1 MITVIGYILTTLG
14 FGGLAYSLFTVNT
27 NKRYSWTS
35 PFSSFEKT
43 IIAVAIISFIILLV
57 GIIMVIFSFVKK
69 KNEDKLNSLKNL
81 GNNNKC
87 PNCGLN
93 VTAGINECPRCHQKL
108 NNIDGGFYNGK
119 NNYESYNTAVN
130 ILQANGF
137 KEVSYN
143 GETVWK
149 KGTGLLTAMQ
159 YIKIEFTDTT
169 LVVSGWVQ
177 AGVGSVGGN
186 EMALNGIVAAVPKK
200 SVMKVIEQ
208 IKASL

>member
-1 MITVIGYILTTLG
+1 VITVIGYILTTLG
-14 FGGLAYSLFTVNT
+14 FSGLAYSLFTVNT

-119 NNYESYNTAVN
+119 SNY
-130 ILQANGF
+130 
-137 KEVSYN
+137 
-143 GETVWK
+143 
-149 KGTGLLTAMQ
+149 
-159 YIKIEFTDTT
+159 
-169 LVVSGWVQ
+169 
-177 AGVGSVGGN
+177 
-186 EMALNGIVAAVPKK
+186 
-200 SVMKVIEQ
+200 
-208 IKASL
+208 

>member
-1 MITVIGYILTTLG
+1 M
-14 FGGLAYSLFTVNT
+14 A
-27 NKRYSWTS
+27 R
-35 PFSSFEKT
+35 T
-43 IIAVAIISFIILLV
+43 IINLPLR
-57 GIIMVIFSFVKK
+57 
-69 KNEDKLNSLKNL
+69 NS
-81 GNNNKC
+81 
-87 PNCGLN
+87 
-93 VTAGINECPRCHQKL
+93 V
-108 NNIDGGFYNGK
+108 D
-119 NNYESYNTAVN
+119 ESYNTAVN

-177 AGVGSVGGN
+177 AGVGSIGGN

-200 SVMKVIEQ
+200 SVRKVIEQ

>member
-1 MITVIGYILTTLG
+1 M
-14 FGGLAYSLFTVNT
+14 A
-27 NKRYSWTS
+27 R
-35 PFSSFEKT
+35 T
-43 IIAVAIISFIILLV
+43 IINLPLR
-57 GIIMVIFSFVKK
+57 
-69 KNEDKLNSLKNL
+69 NS
-81 GNNNKC
+81 
-87 PNCGLN
+87 
-93 VTAGINECPRCHQKL
+93 V
-108 NNIDGGFYNGK
+108 D
-119 NNYESYNTAVN
+119 ESYNTAVN

-159 YIKIEFTDTT
+159 YIKIEFTDST

-177 AGVGSVGGN
+177 AGVGN

>member
-1 MITVIGYILTTLG
+1 M
-14 FGGLAYSLFTVNT
+14 A
-27 NKRYSWTS
+27 R
-35 PFSSFEKT
+35 T
-43 IIAVAIISFIILLV
+43 IINLPLR
-57 GIIMVIFSFVKK
+57 
-69 KNEDKLNSLKNL
+69 NS
-81 GNNNKC
+81 
-87 PNCGLN
+87 
-93 VTAGINECPRCHQKL
+93 V
-108 NNIDGGFYNGK
+108 D
-119 NNYESYNTAVN
+119 ESYNIAVN

-169 LVVSGWVQ
+169 LAVSGWVQ
-177 AGVGSVGGN
+177 AGVGGVGGN

>member
-1 MITVIGYILTTLG
+1 M
-14 FGGLAYSLFTVNT
+14 A
-27 NKRYSWTS
+27 R
-35 PFSSFEKT
+35 T
-43 IIAVAIISFIILLV
+43 IINLPLR
-57 GIIMVIFSFVKK
+57 
-69 KNEDKLNSLKNL
+69 NS
-81 GNNNKC
+81 
-87 PNCGLN
+87 
-93 VTAGINECPRCHQKL
+93 V
-108 NNIDGGFYNGK
+108 D
-119 NNYESYNTAVN
+119 ESYNTAVN
-130 ILQANGF
+130 ILQANDF

-169 LVVSGWVQ
+169 LAVSGWVQ

>member
-14 FGGLAYSLFTVNT
+14 FSGLAYSLFTVNT

-87 PNCGLN
+87 PNL
-93 VTAGINECPRCHQKL
+93 
-108 NNIDGGFYNGK
+108 
-119 NNYESYNTAVN
+119 
-130 ILQANGF
+130 
-137 KEVSYN
+137 
-143 GETVWK
+143 
-149 KGTGLLTAMQ
+149 
-159 YIKIEFTDTT
+159 
-169 LVVSGWVQ
+169 
-177 AGVGSVGGN
+177 
-186 EMALNGIVAAVPKK
+186 
-200 SVMKVIEQ
+200 
-208 IKASL
+208 SLIHI

>member
-1 MITVIGYILTTLG
+1 M
-14 FGGLAYSLFTVNT
+14 A
-27 NKRYSWTS
+27 R
-35 PFSSFEKT
+35 T
-43 IIAVAIISFIILLV
+43 IINLPLR
-57 GIIMVIFSFVKK
+57 
-69 KNEDKLNSLKNL
+69 NS
-81 GNNNKC
+81 
-87 PNCGLN
+87 
-93 VTAGINECPRCHQKL
+93 V
-108 NNIDGGFYNGK
+108 D
-119 NNYESYNTAVN
+119 ESYNTTVN

-177 AGVGSVGGN
+177 AGSVGGN

>member
-1 MITVIGYILTTLG
+1 M
-14 FGGLAYSLFTVNT
+14 A
-27 NKRYSWTS
+27 R
-35 PFSSFEKT
+35 T
-43 IIAVAIISFIILLV
+43 IINLPLR
-57 GIIMVIFSFVKK
+57 
-69 KNEDKLNSLKNL
+69 NS
-81 GNNNKC
+81 
-87 PNCGLN
+87 
-93 VTAGINECPRCHQKL
+93 V
-108 NNIDGGFYNGK
+108 D
-119 NNYESYNTAVN
+119 ESYNTAVN

-159 YIKIEFTDTT
+159 YIKI
-169 LVVSGWVQ
+169 VSGWVQ

>member
-1 MITVIGYILTTLG
+1 MCNPYRQGQIPLHQSHRLEIVYFCFGYILTTLG

-119 NNYESYNTAVN
+119 NNY
-130 ILQANGF
+130 
-137 KEVSYN
+137 
-143 GETVWK
+143 
-149 KGTGLLTAMQ
+149 
-159 YIKIEFTDTT
+159 
-169 LVVSGWVQ
+169 
-177 AGVGSVGGN
+177 
-186 EMALNGIVAAVPKK
+186 
-200 SVMKVIEQ
+200 
-208 IKASL
+208 

>member
-1 MITVIGYILTTLG
+1 M
-14 FGGLAYSLFTVNT
+14 A
-27 NKRYSWTS
+27 R
-35 PFSSFEKT
+35 T
-43 IIAVAIISFIILLV
+43 IINLPLR
-57 GIIMVIFSFVKK
+57 
-69 KNEDKLNSLKNL
+69 NS
-81 GNNNKC
+81 
-87 PNCGLN
+87 
-93 VTAGINECPRCHQKL
+93 V
-108 NNIDGGFYNGK
+108 D
-119 NNYESYNTAVN
+119 ESYNTAVN
-130 ILQANGF
+130 ILQVNGF
-137 KEVSYN
+137 KEVSYI